1 MLEAI
6 KERRETNGEPD
17 VNQESFTSKLLA
29 TRRSEIAAFAIA
41 VRNDNLVKH
50 VQSQEGDETFTE
62 IIRLAVLGYGVSQKE
77 LAQAVGQSVATV
89 SRWVSGNSKA
99 PRLSRGPI
107 LGAIG
112 ELIDHDLDVDVSR
125 S

>member
-99 PRLSRGPI
+99 PRLS
-107 LGAIG
+107 
-112 ELIDHDLDVDVSR
+112 
-125 S
+125 